1 MSFYALI
8 GRRLV
13 QFIPIVVF
21 ATFVVFALLQFVPG
35 DPAVTLAGDYASKE
49 RIEEIRKLFGFD
61 RR

>member
-13 QFIPIVVF
+13 QFIPIIVF

-35 DPAVTLAGDYASKE
+35 DPYQALARTANDAT
-49 RIEEIRKLFGFD
+49 RP
-61 RR
+61 